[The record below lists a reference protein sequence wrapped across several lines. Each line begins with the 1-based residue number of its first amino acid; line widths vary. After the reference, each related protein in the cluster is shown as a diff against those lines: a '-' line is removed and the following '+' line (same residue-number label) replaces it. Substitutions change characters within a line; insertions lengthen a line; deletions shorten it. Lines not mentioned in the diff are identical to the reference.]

1 MRVTS
6 PRMFSRR
13 MAHCW
18 ARHRCWNRETV
29 PGSHSTLDE
38 HREHPSRLAQS
49 DAGGVHRPGPGLL
62 MDGVEDDGG
71 VDGSFGVRRRRCPVA
86 HQIVRKVAQGHLPEI
101 RVGSRPSHIGMAQGC
116 QSPYRPRI
124 ARRGEIA
131 PLKVVDGA
139 KRRRADVLPWFWHH
153 CSFEDD
159 LVSR

>member
-1 MRVTS
+1 
-6 PRMFSRR
+6 
-13 MAHCW
+13 
-18 ARHRCWNRETV
+18 
-29 PGSHSTLDE
+29 
-38 HREHPSRLAQS
+38 
-49 DAGGVHRPGPGLL
+49 

-101 RVGSRPSHIGMAQGC
+101 RVGSRAGRIGMAQGC

-124 ARRGEIA
+124 ARCGEIA
-131 PLKVVDGA
+131 PLQVVDGA
-139 KRRRADVLPWFWHH
+139 KRRRADVIPWFWHH